1 MINESSFVVCLAS
14 TETERES
21 MRALKDYFEGMYF
34 AN

>member
-1 MINESSFVVCLAS
+1 MMNENSFVVCLAS

-21 MRALKDYFEGMYF
+21 MKALKDYFEAMYF

>member
-1 MINESSFVVCLAS
+1 MLDDSSFVVMMAS
-14 TETERES
+14 TEKERES

>member
-1 MINESSFVVCLAS
+1 MMDETSFVVCLAS

-21 MRALKDYFEGMYF
+21 MRALKDYFESMYF